1 MIRRRDVLTLLGGGV
16 AGWPISLAAQGV
28 QVPVVGFLSSRSRA
42 DSTRLV
48 SAFLGGLA
56 EAGFITGQ
64 SVEIEYRWAEGEYEQ
79 LASMANGLAERK
91 VAVIVAVGGAASA
104 EAAKKATSTI
114 PIVFSIGP
122 DPVRL
127 GLVQSFNRP
136 GGNITGMSLLTT
148 ALEAKRFGLLH
159 ELVPGAALVVALV
172 NPDNPPSEDQ
182 ARQIQEAAKT
192 INQQIR
198 ILRAS
203 NEEELNVRFGE
214 IVKLKGEALLVAAD
228 PFFDTQRDGIVRL
241 AAQHQIPALYQ
252 FREYAAAGGLAS
264 YGIDIV
270 EAYHQVG
277 IYAARILKGTRPA
290 DLPIMQPTK
299 FQFVINLRTARA
311 LGIIIPPTLLA
322 RADEV
327 IE

>member
-1 MIRRRDVLTLLGGGV
+1 MIRREFIALLGGAAV
-16 AGWPISLAAQGV
+16 AWPISLAAEEV

-56 EAGFITGQ
+56 ELGFIAGQ
-64 SVEIEYRWAEGEYEQ
+64 NVEIEYRWAEGEYEQ
-79 LASMANGLAERK
+79 LASMANALAERK
-91 VAVIVAVGGAASA
+91 VAVIVAVGGAVSA
-104 EAAKKATSTI
+104 QAAKRVTSTI
-114 PIVFSIGP
+114 PIVFSMGP

-136 GGNITGMSLLTT
+136 GGNVTGMSLLTT

-159 ELVPGAALVVALV
+159 ELVPGAALVAALI
-172 NPDNPPSEDQ
+172 NPDNPPSKDQ
-182 ARQIQEAAKT
+182 ARQIEEAAKT
-192 INQQIR
+192 INQQTR

-203 NEEELNVRFGE
+203 NEEELNARFGE
-214 IVKLKGEALLVAAD
+214 IVNLKGGALLVAAD
-228 PFFDTQRDGIVRL
+228 PFFDTQRDEIVRL
-241 AAQHQIPALYQ
+241 AAQHKIPALYQ

-290 DLPIMQPTK
+290 DLPVMQPTK

-311 LGIIIPPTLLA
+311 LGITVPPTLLA

>member
-1 MIRRRDVLTLLGGGV
+1 MIRREFIVLLGGAAV
-16 AGWPISLAAQGV
+16 AWPISLTAEEV

-56 EAGFITGQ
+56 ELGFIAGQ
-64 SVEIEYRWAEGEYEQ
+64 NVEIEYRWAEGEYEQ
-79 LASMANGLAERK
+79 LASMANALAERK
-91 VAVIVAVGGAASA
+91 VAVIVAVGGAVSA
-104 EAAKKATSTI
+104 QAAKKVTSTI
-114 PIVFSIGP
+114 PIVFSMGP

-136 GGNITGMSLLTT
+136 GGNVTGMSLLTT
-148 ALEAKRFGLLH
+148 ALEAKRLGLLH
-159 ELVPGAALVVALV
+159 ELVPEAALVAALI
-172 NPDNPPSEDQ
+172 NPDNPPSKDQ
-182 ARQIQEAAKT
+182 ARQIEEAART

-198 ILRAS
+198 IFRAS
-203 NEEELNVRFGE
+203 NEEELNARFGE
-214 IVKLKGEALLVAAD
+214 IVNLKAGALLVAAD
-228 PFFDTQRDGIVRL
+228 PFFDTQRNEIVRL
-241 AAQHQIPALYQ
+241 AAQHKIPALYQ

-264 YGIDIV
+264 YGIDII

-277 IYAARILKGTRPA
+277 IYAARILRGTRPA
-290 DLPIMQPTK
+290 YLPIMQPTK
-299 FQFVINLRTARA
+299 FQFVINLKTARA
-311 LGIIIPPTLLA
+311 LGLTVPATLLA